1 MLLTKNIKKTK
12 NLMKN
17 NQLIKILIKKLSYFK
32 KDQNNKFQDIIL

>member
-12 NLMKN
+12 NFMKN